1 MARITRKPARP
12 STTKPLRLA
21 CAAALSFALPIA
33 AQAADCRATPNPPST
48 RIQQYSP
55 PPVIKLDDSDPVG
68 TVVWTHTFYQPA
80 YAYAQCGSSGRSND
94 QQYLSGVNNYSLGYW
109 PSTVAG
115 LGWRIQK
122 GTYDFTHPESMTIG
136 PGTVS
141 STATTWVFS
150 LVKTADTVGRG
161 TLFFPN
167 VQATFSLGGSRTSE
181 YFRVWTTESRQIP

>member
-1 MARITRKPARP
+1 MTRITLKPATP
-12 STTKPLRLA
+12 STTVLLRLA
-21 CAAALSFALPIA
+21 CAAALLSGVPVA

-55 PPVIKLDDSDPVG
+55 PPVIKFDDTDPVG

-80 YAYAQCGSSGRSND
+80 YAYAQCGLAGRSND
-94 QQYLSGVNNYSLGYW
+94 QQALSGVNNYSQGYW

-122 GTYDFTHPESMTIG
+122 GNDDFTRPESMTIG

-150 LVKTADTVGRG
+150 LVKTSENVGSG
-161 TLFFPN
+161 TLMFPN
-167 VQATFSLGGSRTSE
+167 VQATFSLEGSRIGE
-181 YFRVWTTESRQIP
+181 YFRVWTNESRQIP